1 MILLTYLAQL
11 YDTYNN
17 FFKDDNVMTLLHD
30 MMLHDDASYC
40 HLMMALTAT
49 FAA

>member
-1 MILLTYLAQL
+1 MIMMTTILK
-11 YDTYNN
+11 
-17 FFKDDNVMTLLHD
+17 KDGGDVMTLLHD